1 MPERNLPK
9 RERNERI
16 CIWCRNRMVEVCL
29 TACQPEGRY
38 RNLEPDEL
46 QDWEA
51 GPELPPFRDLVD
63 LSAAERLALL
73 YLSACYHERAL
84 HRER

>member
-1 MPERNLPK
+1 MPK
-9 RERNERI
+9 RKAIERARNESI
-16 CIWCRNRMVEVCL
+16 CIWCRNRMVDVCL

-38 RNLEPDEL
+38 RYLEPDDL

-51 GPELPPFRDLVD
+51 GPELPPFRGLVD

-73 YLSACYHERAL
+73 YLSACYHEQAL
-84 HRER
+84 QRER